1 MSATSKKKSAGQGS
15 KIRRTETTHF
25 LTTDEV
31 KRLLNSITNKRDKAI
46 FLLAYRHGLRS
57 QEVARLRFDDI
68 DEKTHRLMV
77 HRVKGSHSGE
87 HPLESDEMRLLKAY
101 KKEHPFPESKI
112 LFPSNRGTEIT
123 TRRLRYMMKTYG
135 QRAELPEHKRH
146 FHVRK
151 HSIATHLLCA
161 GADVRFVQDWLGHA
175 NIQNTMVYTHLVST
189 ARDQKARAPFMKL
202 PRF

>member
-1 MSATSKKKSAGQGS
+1 MAKKTAKNEGKGRGV
-15 KIRRTETTHF
+15 RRTETTHF

-31 KRLLNSITNKRDKAI
+31 SRLLKVITKKRDKAI

-57 QEVARLRFDDI
+57 EEVARL
-68 DEKTHRLMV
+68 KTSDLDFKKLRLMV

-87 HPLESDEMRLLKAY
+87 HPMESDEVRIIKAY
-101 KKEHPFPESKI
+101 LKERGGESESPI

-123 TRRLRYMMKTYG
+123 TRMLRYMMKDYG
-135 QRAELPEHKRH
+135 EAAELPLHKRH
-146 FHVRK
+146 FHVLK
-151 HSIATHLLCA
+151 HSIATHLLSA
-161 GADVRFVQDWLGHA
+161 GADIRFVQDWLGHA

-189 ARDQKARAPFMKL
+189 TRDAKARALFMKL